1 MTIENND
8 GINILLV
15 SSSKL
20 LKNKFVESISNEINN
35 FTLMTKKTESLVD
48 NSKISLN
55 CFISDYSIELEN
67 SKYATKY
74 VQLIDGSDK
83 SIIYSLIESCSSP
96 KKISQFYIHS
106 IIYLYDEANSDTFAY
121 IQSIHYELKK
131 KFENFILDDDVTC
144 LLCNMINATKL
155 ESDKSNSD
163 ESYKILNLV
172 QNFLNEFN
180 NVQYI
185 SQPFENS
192 ALGSVPVVNNYNETN
207 SNKLKINFD
216 SLVDRYF
223 SFVQKQ
229 DSTYL
234 EINSFSNSLNSTSL
248 KKSINTFKN
257 ENLKYKYKGEIS
269 NNLRNGNFSTC
280 VETYKKNRKL

>member
-1 MTIENND
+1 MKIENND

-35 FTLMTKKTESLVD
+35 FTLMTKKTESSVD
-48 NSKISLN
+48 NGKINLN

-83 SIIYSLIESCSSP
+83 SIIYSLIKSCSSP
-96 KKISQFYIHS
+96 KKITEFYIHS
-106 IIYLYDEANSDTFAY
+106 IIYLYDEVNSDTFAY
-121 IQSIHYELKK
+121 IQSIHNELKK
-131 KFENFILDDDVTC
+131 NFENFILGDDLTC

-155 ESDKSNSD
+155 ESDKSDSD
-163 ESYKILNLV
+163 ESLKILNLV
-172 QNFLNEFN
+172 QNFLEEFN

-192 ALGSVPVVNNYNETN
+192 ALGSVPMVNNCETN
-207 SNKLKINFD
+207 NNKLKINFD
-216 SLVDRYF
+216 FLVDRYF
-223 SFVQKQ
+223 SFVPKK
-229 DSTYL
+229 DSTL
-234 EINSFSNSLNSTSL
+234 IEFNSFSNSLNSESL
-248 KKSINTFKN
+248 KKSVNTFKN
-257 ENLKYKYKGEIS
+257 DNFKYKYKGEIS
-269 NNLRNGNFSTC
+269 NNLRNGNFL
-280 VETYKKNRKL
+280 VYRN